1 MAEKKST
8 YNERHN
14 RYTQEYIHKKYDQIV
29 LRLPKEGKEGV
40 ITRDIIIDQHLL
52 SLNLTIYV
60 IQIQNSFY
68 PFHYHVFA
76 NHNRL
81 RL

>member
-29 LRLPKEGKEGV
+29 LRLPKEGKDGV
-40 ITRDIIIDQHLL
+40 ITRDIIIEVARKSGESVNSYIIEAVKKKELKQTIFILL
-52 SLNLTIYV
+52 EKLK
-60 IQIQNSFY
+60 
-68 PFHYHVFA
+68 
-76 NHNRL
+76 
-81 RL
+81 